1 MSPKLAKSYKET
13 CFVDSTYHFLQLLA
27 VVASYAKLLSLA
39 IPDLTVLSKDRDASV
54 HSIDQ
59 HGHVQ
64 IADPLRAPER
74 PRSSGR
80 TLALSANTAPR
91 TRAGR
96 I

>member
-39 IPDLTVLSKDRDASV
+39 IPDLRKDRDASV